1 MWISIAAGAAVAAAN
16 GLVAWLAIRWA
27 WSRPHLLMPV
37 VLGSMA
43 VRLVAVGL
51 ATGLVLAL
59 TDVDPLYFVGAL
71 ILVFLVIQVLE
82 IIAVLR
88 RAAAERQ
95 ARETR

>member
-43 VRLVAVGL
+43 VRLVAVGT

-59 TDVDPLYFVGAL
+59 TEVDPLYFAGAL
-71 ILVFLVIQVLE
+71 ILVFLVIQALE
-82 IIAVLR
+82 IIAILR
-88 RAAAERQ
+88 RAAAERE
-95 ARETR
+95 ARERP

>member
-1 MWISIAAGAAVAAAN
+1 MWISITAGAAVAAAN

-43 VRLVAVGL
+43 VRLVAVGI

-59 TDVDPLYFVGAL
+59 TDVDPLYFAGAL
-71 ILVFLVIQVLE
+71 ILVFLVIQALE
-82 IIAVLR
+82 ITAVLR
-88 RAAAERQ
+88 RAAAERE
-95 ARETR
+95 ARETP